1 MYHTEKVEHNREAP
15 SCTALQYPSH
25 PFGATLSKVEG
36 NKAVPLLEDHTQ
48 VQVINVYD
56 RLDRLENKVDKVLSL
71 FEQNES
77 RLKSLQHRV
86 NKTEGRDETA
96 ARDIY
101 SIRMLLMRQET
112 QTKSVIST
120 LKIFGSIAT
129 VLSVLVNIGRM
140 IFL

>member
-1 MYHTEKVEHNREAP
+1 M
-15 SCTALQYPSH
+15 
-25 PFGATLSKVEG
+25 
-36 NKAVPLLEDHTQ
+36 PLLEDHTQ